1 MAKKKKEEIVLNKTE
16 LVPTTIGV
24 LDKRENG
31 PIVAIV
37 LIILFVVCIFL
48 LPYFNEWLNGVDTVV
63 ETPTDTPSPSIDDE
77 PNEDPAPET
86 QYYPISSDL
95 SIDIDGYSFS
105 SFVIQNNNQTL
116 SYTITNTSG
125 EANYFETHNYFMEL
139 YSGENELLQR
149 IKLSRDDIVGSSTFT
164 VDISSAIA
172 NGTVTQV
179 AIKEILVED
188 YPSVSLSTNTAGVS
202 YLTCTKD
209 SQTLTYYFTEQNDT
223 YALNEIRE
231 RTTFLNTA
239 ADYNATLESYT
250 TLVASLNSVTGI
262 TSSLLPTTTG
272 FTYEL
277 TLQLGS
283 VTSTTMNRYFTD
295 SVYYAANTEAK
306 EIAFELESDNYTCQ

>member
-116 SYTITNTSG
+116 SYTITNTVVR
-125 EANYFETHNYFMEL
+125 
-139 YSGENELLQR
+139 Q
-149 IKLSRDDIVGSSTFT
+149 I
-164 VDISSAIA
+164 
-172 NGTVTQV
+172 
-179 AIKEILVED
+179 ILK
-188 YPSVSLSTNTAGVS
+188 PIIILWNFILGRMN
-202 YLTCTKD
+202 CC
-209 SQTLTYYFTEQNDT
+209 N
-223 YALNEIRE
+223 ALNYPGMI
-231 RTTFLNTA
+231 L
-239 ADYNATLESYT
+239 
-250 TLVASLNSVTGI
+250 LV
-262 TSSLLPTTTG
+262 LLR
-272 FTYEL
+272 L
-277 TLQLGS
+277 L
-283 VTSTTMNRYFTD
+283 
-295 SVYYAANTEAK
+295 
-306 EIAFELESDNYTCQ
+306 